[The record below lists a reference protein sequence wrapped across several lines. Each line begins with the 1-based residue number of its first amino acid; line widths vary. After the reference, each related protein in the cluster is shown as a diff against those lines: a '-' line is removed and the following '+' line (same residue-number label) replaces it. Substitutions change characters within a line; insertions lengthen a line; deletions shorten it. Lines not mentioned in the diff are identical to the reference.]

1 MLHNRRACI
10 LDKVS
15 RIFPIHLVSPSDL
28 LFSICDLSL
37 PNSPAVA
44 FTESRGSMD
53 GEEIAAA
60 LGFAAQVTIL
70 LSSYLDTP
78 LHYEIAS
85 AGSRAMMRDGISIM
99 NGPRR

>member
-1 MLHNRRACI
+1 
-10 LDKVS
+10 
-15 RIFPIHLVSPSDL
+15 
-28 LFSICDLSL
+28 
-37 PNSPAVA
+37 
-44 FTESRGSMD
+44 MD